1 MMDAD
6 NMDAE
11 EEGEEEEEGNT
22 PPGGDD
28 VCAEKSNDKNK
39 SDEKKWPHLPSSV
52 SVLSKKEALEILE
65 IFSPTPTKNNAF
77 RKDDDDADLSK
88 QIKLQYRK
96 LCLKYHPDKNS
107 EENAERASRAF
118 TAITAAYHTLT
129 TVNFNQEKW
138 LKTFSIPPMQSLS
151 DVLQLALKGADPE
164 EIERLMRARGE
175 YRPHRNFGIDY
186 NVRWESGEKPDPAGG
201 MFRETAMNEYSDT
214 KCLSDGF
221 DSMRVGEDREKRP
234 WEVVGGVGYENQKS
248 SLLLGDVGQQQ
259 LHHKRKYEEREKKNL
274 DLLERFTP
282 LSNDAKIEAERLNDI
297 ASSEYEKGRY
307 EDAMV
312 LFDGIVKLMPD
323 RTPYRTNRASCA
335 LKVINAL
342 EGSSA
347 ESSRRQTLIA
357 KVIEDCEKALEID
370 NGENLKAK
378 VRGAEA
384 YVKLGDSYS
393 SSNRPS
399 EQREGLKNFLRAKK
413 WFTEVLSMNP
423 NNKRA
428 KDGLKD
434 CLLSLELIDEYD
446 SDREYD
452 VEMM

>member
-1 MMDAD
+1 METDD
-6 NMDAE
+6 GDDDDDE
-11 EEGEEEEEGNT
+11 KEEGAATAT
-22 PPGGDD
+22 PTTTVTNDD
-28 VCAEKSNDKNK
+28 RTKE
-39 SDEKKWPHLPSSV
+39 WPRLPRTPSSNA
-52 SVLSKKEALEILE
+52 SSILSKTDAFEILE
-65 IFSPTPTKNNAF
+65 ISPTPKATVGEE
-77 RKDDDDADLSK
+77 DDADISRR
-88 QIKLQYRK
+88 IKVQYRK

-107 EENAERASRAF
+107 PSDAERASQAF

-138 LKTFSIPPMQSLS
+138 LKSFSIPPMQSLS
-151 DVLQLALKGADPE
+151 DVLSLALKGADPE

-186 NVRWESGEKPDPAGG
+186 NVRWESGEKPDPEGG
-201 MFRETAMNEYSDT
+201 LFRETAMNEYSDT
-214 KCLSDGF
+214 RMLSDGF

-234 WEVVGGVGYENQKS
+234 WEVVGGVGYDNQ
-248 SLLLGDVGQQQ
+248 SLLLGDTAH

-282 LSNDAKIEAERLNDI
+282 LSNEAKIEAERLNDI
-297 ASSEYEKGRY
+297 ALNEYEKGRH
-307 EDAMV
+307 EDAMII
-312 LFDGIVKLMPD
+312 FDGIVKLMPD

-342 EGSSA
+342 EGSS
-347 ESSRRQTLIA
+347 EMMNSGRRETLIA

-384 YVKLGDSYS
+384 FVKLGDSYS
-393 SSNRPS
+393 NNHRPS
-399 EQREGLKNFLRAKK
+399 EQREALKNFLRAKK
-413 WFTEVLSMNP
+413 WFTEVLATNP

-446 SDREYD
+446 SDKDYD

>member
-1 MMDAD
+1 MPSMDAH
-6 NMDAE
+6 ME
-11 EEGEEEEEGNT
+11 REGERGSADIGDNDDDMNCTSNASTFREE
-22 PPGGDD
+22 
-28 VCAEKSNDKNK
+28 
-39 SDEKKWPHLPSSV
+39 WPHLPSSSSSSSS
-52 SVLSKKEALEILE
+52 SVLSKEQALEILE
-65 IFSPTPTKNNAF
+65 ISPTPNNNN
-77 RKDDDDADLSK
+77 DDTDLSK

-96 LCLKYHPDKNS
+96 LCLKYHPDKNKA
-107 EENAERASRAF
+107 ENAERASKAF

-151 DVLQLALKGADPE
+151 DVLQLALKGTDPE

-186 NVRWESGEKPDPAGG
+186 NVRWESGERPDPAGG
-201 MFRETAMNEYSDT
+201 LFRETAMNEYSDT

-234 WEVVGGVGYENQKS
+234 WEVVGGVGYDNQH
-248 SLLLGDVGQQQ
+248 LLLGDAAHQQ
-259 LHHKRKYEEREKKNL
+259 HHKRKYEEREKKNL

-282 LSNDAKIEAERLNDI
+282 LSNEAKIEAERLNDI
-297 ASSEYEKGRY
+297 ALSEYEKARY

-312 LFDGIVKLMPD
+312 IFDGIVKLMPD

-342 EGSSA
+342 EGSFADSN
-347 ESSRRQTLIA
+347 RRQTLIA
-357 KVIEDCEKALEID
+357 KVIEDCERALEID
-370 NGENLKAK
+370 NGQNVKAK

-384 YVKLGDSYS
+384 YVKLGDMYS
-393 SSNRPS
+393 NSNRPS

-413 WFTEVLSMNP
+413 WFTEVLETNP

-434 CLLSLELIDEYD
+434 CLLSLELIDEYE

-452 VEMM
+452 VDMM